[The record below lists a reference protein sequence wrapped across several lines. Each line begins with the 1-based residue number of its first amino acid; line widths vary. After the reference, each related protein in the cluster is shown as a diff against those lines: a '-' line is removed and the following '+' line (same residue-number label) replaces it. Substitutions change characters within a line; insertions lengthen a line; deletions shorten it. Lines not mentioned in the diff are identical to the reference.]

1 LNLAGYAIV
10 IDEKR
15 VWYIMQQMSH
25 KQKVT
30 VMIALM
36 AAMFFAAIN
45 QTIVSSAMPRI
56 IALLGGMEYYSWVLT
71 IFMLTST
78 ISTILSGKLS
88 DIYGRKPFLLGGI
101 VVFMIGS
108 FCTGLSTSIFQM
120 IAFRGIQGIG
130 AGILMSTTVTAVGD
144 LFAPR
149 ERAKWTGVMMAI
161 FGLSSILGPTL
172 GGFMIDHMAW
182 KWLFWAFLPLGIVA
196 FIMIWYMFPKA
207 VRATTEKIDYWGS
220 LFLSISIITLLLGF
234 SWAGTKYA
242 WDSPEILGL
251 FLATLI
257 SIVILILI
265 ERNVKSPVLPLS
277 LFKNS
282 IVTISIS
289 VGFLMNAGMLGAM
302 IYLPFFV
309 QGVEGLSPTQS
320 GFINIPMSIFMIL
333 LSTLTGR
340 WVSKT
345 GKYKIFA
352 LMGIVIMVLS
362 MVMLANMHNI
372 AMAVASMAVF
382 GIGLGLSM
390 PVITLAVQNALPG
403 SQLGV
408 ATATSTLFRNLGGTI
423 GIALLGS
430 IMNSTMKHNLEKATT
445 EGTGL
450 DFSQLDPQTAEQFK
464 GMLNPQLLLNQPKL
478 KELQATLPDGV
489 HTFFIQMVEMLRS
502 ALSDTLTTV
511 FYIGALLLAVA
522 LVLIF
527 FLKEIPLRTS
537 DDIQSK
543 GQEQQLSK

>member
-1 LNLAGYAIV
+1 
-10 IDEKR
+10 
-15 VWYIMQQMSH
+15 MQQMSH

-352 LMGIVIMVLS
+352 LMGIVIMVVS

-489 HTFFIQMVEMLRS
+489 HTFFIQMIEMLRS
-502 ALSDTLTTV
+502 TLSDTLTTV

-543 GQEQQLSK
+543 EQAQQLSK